1 MPHPS
6 VAPTAPTA
14 EQAAIVAAVA
24 SGQPLRVLALAGTG
38 KTTTLQLA
46 SRALGGHRVL
56 YLAFNRSVADEARAR
71 FPRHVDARTAHS
83 LAFAAVGRSYGA
95 RLVAS
100 PFAIRQAWPRW
111 ADARLRA
118 QGLDRSQGL
127 AAVTQTLTAFLHTT
141 AREPG
146 TAHVPPVAFAGRAPA
161 DRAAAVAAVVDLA
174 RYFWRQQQDPA
185 SACPITHDVYL
196 KRWQLS
202 RPTLPYD
209 TILLD
214 EAQDADPVLIDVLR
228 HQSAQ
233 LVLVGDPHQAIYGWR
248 GARDALAGWRGT
260 TLPLTH
266 SWRFGPEI
274 ADAANAALTR
284 LGAPYPLVGTG
295 PGAPPGGPAAFIART
310 TLGLLGEAVRA
321 IGQRTP
327 VALLGGAE
335 PVAGLL
341 DAAHT
346 LHGGGVPRHP
356 DLALFEDWA
365 DLQAAS
371 ETPAGGEYRPLVD
384 YVQQQ
389 RARVPPV
396 VRQLRTET
404 VEAAAAQVVLTTC
417 HKAKGREWSTV
428 TCAGDFRWPRYAD
441 DREEAHLLY
450 VALTRG
456 RHVLHAD
463 AARRAIE
470 RGRPLQELPARPPR
484 RSPPPH
490 DGYTSGTP

>member
-1 MPHPS
+1 MPHS
-6 VAPTAPTA
+6 FPTTPAPTA
-14 EQAAIVAAVA
+14 EQAAIVEAVA
-24 SGQPLRVLALAGTG
+24 SDQPLRVLALAGTG

-46 SRALGGHRVL
+46 SQALKGRRVL
-56 YLAFNRSVADEARAR
+56 YVAFNRSVADEARAR

-161 DRAAAVAAVVDLA
+161 DRAAGVEAVVDLT
-174 RYFWRQQQDPA
+174 RYFWRQQQDPD
-185 SACPITHDVYL
+185 SPCPITHDVYL

-202 RPTLPYD
+202 RPTLP
-209 TILLD
+209 
-214 EAQDADPVLIDVLR
+214 
-228 HQSAQ
+228 
-233 LVLVGDPHQAIYGWR
+233 
-248 GARDALAGWRGT
+248 
-260 TLPLTH
+260 LPLTH
-266 SWRFGPEI
+266 SWRFGPDI
-274 ADAANAALTR
+274 AAAANAALTR
-284 LGAPYPLVGTG
+284 LGAPYPLVGAG

-346 LHGGGVPRHP
+346 LQGGGVPRHP
-356 DLALFEDWA
+356 NLTLFEDWA
-365 DLQAAS
+365 DLQAAA

-389 RARVPPV
+389 RARVPQV

-450 VALTRG
+450 VALTRA

-463 AARRAIE
+463 AARQAIE
-470 RGRPLQELPARPPR
+470 RGRPLHELPARPPR

-490 DGYTSGTP
+490 DGYAGQRGWQGDG

>member
-1 MPHPS
+1 MSGSSPS
-6 VAPTAPTA
+6 SSRRPTVPRPTA
-14 EQAAIVAAVA
+14 EQAAIIEAV
-24 SGQPLRVLALAGTG
+24 STGQPLRVLALAGTG

-46 SRALGGHRVL
+46 SQALPGRRVL
-56 YLAFNRSVADEARAR
+56 YLAFNRSVAEEARAR
-71 FPRHVDARTAHS
+71 FPRHVEARTAHS

-127 AAVTQTLTAFLHTT
+127 AIVTQTLTAFLHTT
-141 AREPG
+141 TTQPG
-146 TAHVPPVAFAGRAPA
+146 PGHVPPVAFAGRDPA
-161 DRAAAVAAVVDLA
+161 DRAAAVDAVVDLT
-174 RYFWRQQQDPA
+174 RYFWREAQDPT
-185 SACPITHDVYL
+185 SPCPVTHDVYL

-209 TILLD
+209 VILLD
-214 EAQDADPVLIDVLR
+214 EAQDADPVLLDVLR

-248 GARDALAGWRGT
+248 GARDALAGWRGA

-274 ADAANAALTR
+274 AEAANAVLTR
-284 LGAPYPLVGTG
+284 LGAPYPLVGAG
-295 PGAPPGGPAAFIART
+295 PGSPPHGPAAYIART
-310 TLGLLGEAVRA
+310 TLGLLGEAVRVMER
-321 IGQRTP
+321 RTP

-341 DAAHT
+341 EAAHT
-346 LHGGGVPRHP
+346 LQGGRVPRHP

-371 ETPAGGEYRPLVD
+371 ETPAGAEYRPLVE
-384 YVQQQ
+384 YIQQQ
-389 RARVPPV
+389 RDRVPRV

-404 VEAAAAQVVLTTC
+404 VEPPAAEVVLTTC

-428 TCAGDFRWPRYAD
+428 TCASDFRWPRYAD

-450 VALTRG
+450 VALTRA
-456 RHVLHAD
+456 RHVLRAD
-463 AARRAIE
+463 AARRTIE
-470 RGRPLQELPARPPR
+470 RGRPLRELPPR
-484 RSPPPH
+484 SYKPKV
-490 DGYTSGTP
+490 